1 MPRLLVAIALT
12 VLTLLAAADRSAA
25 QGPIAHQ
32 PTLAPSALA
41 LHEYIY
47 QQFPRELDAV
57 NDDIALAEHNVAF
70 LAARVNSYRPFR
82 SFGVYSPAYGADQLA
97 QLELHAAVQQLECRR
112 RQKDDLW
119 RGRQAIVAA
128 WMAAHASS
136 QR

>member
-1 MPRLLVAIALT
+1 MSRFMIAIALAP
-12 VLTLLAAADRSAA
+12 LTLFACPNRSAA
-25 QGPIAHQ
+25 QTPIAHQ
-32 PTLAPSALA
+32 PTMAPSALQ

-70 LAARVNSYRPFR
+70 LAARVYSYRPFR
-82 SFGVYSPAYGADQLA
+82 GFGTYSAAYGADQLA
-97 QLELHAAVQQLECRR
+97 QLELHAAAQQLECLR

-119 RGRQAIVAA
+119 RERQAIVAA
-128 WMAAHASS
+128 WMAAHATR